1 MFLCLYFEPLLWLS
15 NDPGFM
21 HWQLKIFGC
30 SHFSRGNFFGIS
42 DAVVRVRTFFRHTTF
57 VHRFIVIFLLK
68 RVSSC
73 ILTIKNP
80 FPYGCSVLSLFRFD
94 PLVFDKNS
102 KLFKVWRE
110 TDGQGMIRHAHWN
123 FRFRLVKNHITF
135 RMEAKTTMTC
145 TCKCLNFI
153 GLSWVGTLT
162 WAFIFN
168 DFISQFTGDDLDQ
181 SDKLISRKSRSLTKI
196 SLLLTVSRQF

>member
-1 MFLCLYFEPLLWLS
+1 MLNLSTIIGPLNSLGSQLIHLKSTKSQDFCTVILLTEARQFFRKIFKSIPFMFLFFYFEPLLGLS
-15 NDPGFM
+15 NNPGFM

-30 SHFSRGNFFGIS
+30 SHFSRGIFFGIS

-80 FPYGCSVLSLFRFD
+80 FPNGCSVLSLFRFD

-102 KLFKVWRE
+102 KLLKV
-110 TDGQGMIRHAHWN
+110 
-123 FRFRLVKNHITF
+123 
-135 RMEAKTTMTC
+135 
-145 TCKCLNFI
+145 
-153 GLSWVGTLT
+153 
-162 WAFIFN
+162 
-168 DFISQFTGDDLDQ
+168 
-181 SDKLISRKSRSLTKI
+181 
-196 SLLLTVSRQF
+196 